1 MRAASAAP
9 LEALLG
15 SPGDASPPAPRER
28 AARVVR
34 LALALGAALPAQHAA
49 RLVEL
54 AAGAGA
60 AACGG
65 AAAAAALAT
74 EEAVAALEEL
84 EARGGEAEDACTAAC
99 RAVYARPLSVT
110 YTSYLV
116 ALSRV
121 CRLRQPHF
129 HCGDLVVAEV
139 AVVVVVYVGS

>member
-1 MRAASAAP
+1 M
-9 LEALLG
+9 
-15 SPGDASPPAPRER
+15 
-28 AARVVR
+28 VR

-60 AACGG
+60 AACGS

-110 YTSYLV
+110 YTSYH